1 MVGVLAATVRRDY
14 IVITMKARL
23 VRIGNSRGVR
33 LPKAVI
39 EQVGLGEEV
48 ELSVEGRRVILTAAR
63 PPRTG
68 WAEAAARLT
77 GESPG
82 LLDPETRTRF
92 EDDEWRW

>member
-1 MVGVLAATVRRDY
+1 MLAATARSDY

-48 ELSVEGRRVILTAAR
+48 DLTVEGRRVILTAAQA
-63 PPRTG
+63 PRTG
-68 WAEAAARLT
+68 WADAAARLNA
-77 GESPG
+77 ESPG
-82 LLDPETRTRF
+82 LLDPDTRTRF